1 MDGCALISTNGGWNL
16 AIGAITETGR
26 FQTLRGSDGCPI
38 VTGQVQ
44 QDRCWAKVGL
54 DRIRRDPGA
63 WLARAPQKLE
73 QTYNHESFAIEYLR
87 EADPRTWNEARRSAG
102 RELLTL
108 FHRLLLVVAAL
119 GSVSL
124 ITRLEPRP
132 ADAITQ
138 LVLFVAIALFAA
150 FAAAK
155 DTHPFYVLPALS
167 PLFALLP
174 LPGAPRRT
182 RVEYVLLGLLL
193 ATSLTHIVFF
203 GEDRYHLVIAPVLC
217 ILAASALRSP
227 RESARVAEAAL

>member
-1 MDGCALISTNGGWNL
+1 MGI
-16 AIGAITETGR
+16 E
-26 FQTLRGSDGCPI
+26 
-38 VTGQVQ
+38 
-44 QDRCWAKVGL
+44 
-54 DRIRRDPGA
+54 RIRRAPGA

-87 EADPRTWNEARRSAG
+87 EADPRTWNEARRAAG

-119 GSVSL
+119 GTVSL

-138 LVLFVAIALFAA
+138 LALFLGIALFSA

-155 DTHPFYVLPALS
+155 DTHPFYLLPAVA

-182 RVEYVLLGLLL
+182 RVEYVLLGLVL
-193 ATSLTHIVFF
+193 ATSFSHILFF
-203 GEDRYHLVIAPVLC
+203 GEDRYHLVITPVLC
-217 ILAASALRSP
+217 ILAASALRTP
-227 RESARVAEAAL
+227 RESATLVEGRARRD